1 MADFLETV
9 DKMFEA
15 EQRYG
20 IPIVFAHFDRRA
32 LLSFEQVAREIEQ
45 VTGKLL
51 TLEDLTSMGARG
63 WIPILSNANDTAT
76 GLGLPLYTPS
86 RIVLLL
92 KLERDGYPAGELH
105 VLAKWE
111 EATIDTVLTADD
123 LAYVDDDLEI
133 VIRYMKDM
141 LLKAEERGKDTITMD
156 SSGRAVPRDQFE
168 RKLQKYEQFQADG
181 IPETHKRL
189 VAKMAYRLRAV
200 NEMVRFELLDMDRA
214 MIRAGYSPFLV
225 CTSTWRSGDQ
235 AFLFTDPGVVS
246 PTAPER
252 AARVPDDN
260 FIFTGQ
266 VIYWK
271 ETIEVAVVYA
281 DEDIPTI
288 RVPGFRLR
296 GEEML
301 PTQTLTPRDY
311 ERLWKEH
318 NLNRYLLEWS
328 AIQGEM
334 RCLNCL
340 LKLPVSPS
348 HRRLYCGEKCRNA
361 LKQKRHRLTNPEA
374 IYKAQLKYWS
384 SLEN

>member
-15 EQRYG
+15 EQRFG

-32 LLSFEQVAREIEQ
+32 LLSFEQVAREVEQ
-45 VTGKLL
+45 PTGELP
-51 TLEDLTSMGARG
+51 TLEDLTGMGARG
-63 WIPILSNANDTAT
+63 WIPILSNANDMAA
-76 GLGLPLYTPS
+76 GLGLPLYTSS
-86 RIVLLL
+86 RSVLLL
-92 KLERDGYPAGELH
+92 KLERHGFPASELH
-105 VLAKWE
+105 ALAKWE
-111 EATIDTVLTADD
+111 EATIDEVLTGDD

-141 LLKAEERGKDTITMD
+141 LLQGDERGKDTTTID
-156 SSGRAVPRDQFE
+156 SSGMAVPRDQFE
-168 RKLQKYEQFQADG
+168 RKIQRYERFQAEG

-189 VAKMAYRLRAV
+189 IAKMAFRLRAV
-200 NEMVRFELLDMDRA
+200 NEMVRFELLDMHRA

-225 CTSTWRSGDQ
+225 CTSKWRSRDQ
-235 AFLFTDPGVVS
+235 AFLFTDSGVVP

-252 AARVPDDN
+252 AARVPDNN
-260 FIFTGQ
+260 FIFSGQ

-271 ETIEVAVVYA
+271 ETIEVAVA
-281 DEDIPTI
+281 HAEEDIPTI
-288 RVPGFRLR
+288 RVPGFLLR
-296 GEEML
+296 GDEIAS
-301 PTQTLTPRDY
+301 TQTLTPRDY

-318 NLNRYLLEWS
+318 DLNRYLLEWS
-328 AIQGEM
+328 AIRGER

-340 LKLPVSPS
+340 SKLPVCPS
-348 HRRLYCGEKCRNA
+348 NRRMYCGEKCRNA

-374 IYKAQLKYWS
+374 IFKAQLKYWS